1 MFEIQRLGLVPY
13 QEAWDLQKKLVHEV
27 DYEGLPSQLLLLE
40 HPHTL
45 TLGRG
50 SHTENLLFSKEQYAE
65 MGMDLVEIDRGGD
78 VTYHGP
84 GQLVGYPIFDL
95 GTQGNDA
102 HRYLRQL
109 EEALIIALRRLGLQ
123 PERKEPYTGV
133 WVDQEKIAAIGVKFN
148 RARTR
153 KAYITS
159 HGFALNVN
167 SDLRFFQTIIPCGIQ
182 EYGVTSLE
190 KLLGKKVDLQLVMDL
205 VIEAIEE
212 VFEWKAKDEKRLSS
226 YIVEDEEDIL
236 SWIRREYR

>member
-1 MFEIQRLGLVPY
+1 MFEIQRLGPIPY
-13 QEAWDLQKKLVHEV
+13 QEAWDLQKKLVHEI
-27 DYEGLPSQLLLLE
+27 DHEGLPSQLLLLE

-95 GTQGNDA
+95 ATQGNDA
-102 HRYLRQL
+102 HAYLRQL
-109 EEALIIALRRLGLQ
+109 EEVLIIALRHFGLQ
-123 PERKEPYTGV
+123 PSRKAPYTGV
-133 WVDQEKIAAIGVKFN
+133 WIGEEKVAAIGVKFN

-153 KAYITS
+153 KGYITS

-167 SDLRFFQTIIPCGIQ
+167 SDLQFFQTIIPCGIQ

-190 KLLGKKVDLQLVMDL
+190 KLLGREIDLAPVMDY
-205 VIEAIEE
+205 VIEAVEE
-212 VFEWKAKDEKRLSS
+212 VFGWKAKDERCLSS
-226 YIVEDEEDIL
+226 YVVEDEEDVL
-236 SWIRREYR
+236 SWIRKEYR